1 MLNSALILVA
11 EDQPFVALDLAMA
24 VIAAGGQVMGPA
36 ASVKDAMDLIDSGQP
51 LGAILDVNLS
61 DGDISPV
68 AERLLGQG
76 VPIIVQTGVGLPAGL
91 AARFPNL
98 PVYLKPCDAEAVV
111 SHLGALIAARQD
123 RA

>member
-1 MLNSALILVA
+1 
-11 EDQPFVALDLAMA
+11 MA
-24 VIAAGGQVMGPA
+24 VVAAGGQVMGPA
-36 ASVKDAMDLIDSGQP
+36 ASVKDAMDLMDTRQP

-68 AERLLGQG
+68 AERLISQG

-91 AARFPNL
+91 AARFPDV

-111 SHLGALIAARQD
+111 THLAALIAARQG